1 MKKIPLRHISRWW
14 IVVLALAGFILLGR
28 LVPPYEFDRFKTQGP
43 ARLLDRNGAELRVFN
58 RGGQYLLLKDISPW
72 MAKATVCSEDQRF
85 YWHLGTDPL
94 ALARAA
100 FQNLKTKRTVSGAST
115 ITMQLA
121 RIMLGPRP
129 RRWTSKIS
137 EMLLAGYL
145 EWRLSKRSI
154 LEMYLNLAPYGNQC
168 QGVQS
173 ASRYYFGCPAG
184 LLTAAQS
191 AFLCILPRNPQV
203 YNPNKQAQKIK
214 TRQQKVLLTL
224 HQSGRLS
231 PAQYQAA
238 ISEPVILSRPQAD
251 PAAGHFCDWVQ
262 DYSRQFQGDV
272 HTTLDL
278 NLTRNIQKLVKA
290 YVRKLYGQGIT
301 NAAVVVLRND
311 DLALLAMT
319 GSADYEDSYL
329 SGQVN
334 GALALRQPGSSLKP
348 FTYGLALERGFLT
361 SYLLPDVGPRQAGFS
376 GKFTPR
382 NYDERLHGPV
392 RMRTALGCS
401 YNIPAVR
408 ILEELGQEQ
417 LLNKLRQAGFSSLNK
432 SSDFYG
438 LGLTLGNGE
447 VTLLEL
453 TRAYAALANGGLY
466 RSEKIFLQTAETES
480 LRIFSP
486 QVSYLIAHIL
496 SDRSARAPAFGE
508 CSPLDLPF
516 ACAAKTGTTKD
527 YRDNWTAG
535 FTSDYTVGVWVG
547 NFDGR
552 PMHGVSGIS
561 GAGPLFRDVMLML
574 HRQSRPQNFAVPGGL
589 VGASVCP
596 LSGDQAGENC
606 PDGMNEL
613 FLSDARPQRKC
624 TIHRENGEHLVY
636 QDCYREW
643 AGEKYQPER
652 IQIEGTGELA
662 VVFPSSGD
670 VFKLD
675 PGIKEG
681 RQSLSLE
688 ASIPAHFSEV
698 KWVYDGKVILPRD
711 RPQLDLT
718 PGRHSLY
725 LTGRKNGRQV
735 KSPRVE
741 YLVLL

>member
-1 MKKIPLRHISRWW
+1 MRKTTPKHIKRWS
-14 IVVLALAGFILLGR
+14 VFVLALAGFILLGR
-28 LVPPYEFDRFKTQGP
+28 LVPPDEFARFKIQGP

-58 RGGQYLLLKDISPW
+58 RGGRYLPLNEISPW
-72 MAKATVCSEDQRF
+72 MAKATVSSEDRRF
-85 YWHLGTDPL
+85 YRHPGVDPL

-100 FQNLKTKRTVSGAST
+100 TQNLKAQRVVSGGST

-145 EWRLSKRSI
+145 EWRMSKGSI

-168 QGVQS
+168 QGIES
-173 ASRYYFGCPAG
+173 ASRYYFGCPAS
-184 LLTAAQS
+184 LLTPAQS
-191 AFLCILPRNPQV
+191 AFLCIVPRNPKV
-203 YNPNKQAQKIK
+203 YNPNQQAQKIL
-214 TRQQKVLLTL
+214 TRQQQVLLCL
-224 HQSGRLS
+224 KKSGSLT

-238 ISEPVILSRPQAD
+238 ASEPVILSRPPAD

-262 DYSRQFQGDV
+262 ELSRQFQGDV
-272 HTTLDL
+272 RTTLDL
-278 NLTRNIQKLVKA
+278 KLTQGIQKLVRA
-290 YVRKLYGQGIT
+290 YIRKLYDQGIT
-301 NAAVVVLRND
+301 NAAVVVLKND
-311 DLALLAMT
+311 DLSLLAMT

-376 GKFTPR
+376 GKYTPR

-417 LLNKLRQAGFSSLNK
+417 LLNKLRQAGFKSLNK
-432 SSDFYG
+432 SSGHYG

-447 VTLLEL
+447 VNLLEL

-466 RSEKIFLQTAETES
+466 RPEKIFIPSPGAES

-516 ACAAKTGTTKD
+516 ACASKTGTTKD

-535 FTSDYTVGVWVG
+535 FTNDYTVGVWVG

-552 PMHGVSGIS
+552 SMHGVSGIS
-561 GAGPLFRDVMLML
+561 GAGPLFRDVVLML
-574 HRQSRPQNFAVPGGL
+574 HRQSRPQNFPVPGGIIS
-589 VGASVCP
+589 ARICP
-596 LSGDQAGENC
+596 LSGDLAGENC
-606 PDGMNEL
+606 PASMNEY
-613 FLSDARPQRKC
+613 FLTSARPQTKC
-624 TIHRENGEHLVY
+624 TIHRENGEQLVY

-652 IQIEGTGELA
+652 IQIEGHSGLK

-675 PGIKEG
+675 PGLSQSS
-681 RQSLSLE
+681 QSLSLE
-688 ASIPAHFSEV
+688 ASIPSQVSEV
-698 KWVYDGKVILPRD
+698 KWIYDGKVIISSD
-711 RPQLDLT
+711 RPQLDLA

-725 LTGRKNGRQV
+725 LIGRKNGRQI